1 MSKRMFST
9 ILAVSVLLAGCMPK
23 ELQEN
28 VVAGSLA
35 IGTHETSAAASIGH
49 MAGPVISDDG
59 LLTVADVKKTYG
71 MKDTIQIK
79 PFYNVEQDT
88 KFVFTFNAEVEPCH
102 AVTVHTDPACG
113 INSMV
118 YQINDGYRTFDG
130 RTKVV
135 VKPGH
140 AVLQCDQRVSN
151 VTDDYNWG
159 NAPIYY
165 LCIRYD
171 MEASSPQKLQEP
183 VIVPFTVRSEVSVP
197 TVRAGVYEDGSFYI
211 AWNPVEGAVQYN
223 IYEANRVR
231 ESSEAYDMSRAEAGF
246 VGDHLQ
252 KLATVDAS
260 TLEFSDF
267 SNDGSGNTLM
277 SYDGYVQDQNFFELG
292 SYYVT
297 AVDAAGNESFF
308 SYPISGWQFGASQPK
323 TFDSFAVFGAGNATH
338 LPETVPVQM
347 ADGSTAYLPINYH
360 KLAVEYGVA
369 TYEYDIAGTKLTG
382 TVRYES
388 PSWTYEEEILSKASI
403 PSGLYDIHADI
414 PLVPANDVKT
424 IIEEGYSADYVLS
437 GNVNIKDAAMKLD
450 TSYDARLLRADLENA
465 RIVTDGIYT
474 QDPFESIP
482 TYLDGGSVPVVPDD
496 TAYVDETAETAGTAD
511 ITETAGTDKSPG
523 ATEAAEPGLA
533 TEATETAETAEMT
546 EMPGQTEASGL
557 EEAAGPSENV
567 QVIDQSNL
575 VDEQI
580 ESTRRQVEEG
590 NNVQVQ
596 QTGYPVFADSAEEAY
611 MAMCMINGDTV
622 IDIRAF
628 PGLQDT
634 DHLLDVMYKIIFQNP
649 YVMSVSN
656 FGYSP
661 EYQAVAVEYD
671 LSRDEILMRQAETAK
686 KVEEVTAGIIT
697 PGMSD
702 EEKVEAVWTWL
713 EQNTQYDN
721 DALAAAETSG
731 FADVSGHADAFN
743 VYGILCKGIG
753 VCQSYSYAFHLLCD
767 AAGVNCVTL
776 TGYLNRTL
784 PHGWNAVE
792 LDGRWYWVDA
802 TNNANVVGFPY
813 YLYQASSDFAAIA
826 EYVLDDRYALDDAL
840 DFCISS
846 DNSKDPYFVNG
857 LVADNDAQL
866 AGLLAELS
874 TIAPAGEMAAVKCN
888 YTIQPDTDAFY
899 AELYAALV
907 AKGFTEEEMEN
918 MRMGYLGGYY
928 VLIHD

>member
-9 ILAVSVLLAGCMPK
+9 ILAVSVLLAGCTPK
-23 ELQEN
+23 ESQEN
-28 VVAGSLA
+28 VVAGSLV
-35 IGTHETSAAASIGH
+35 IDTHETSAAASTGH
-49 MAGPVISDDG
+49 TADPAAPDEGF
-59 LLTVADVKKTYG
+59 LTVASIKNIYG
-71 MKDTIQIK
+71 MADTVQIK

-102 AVTVHTDPACG
+102 AVTIHTDPACG

-118 YQINDGYRTFDG
+118 YQINDGCRTFDG

-183 VIVPFTVRSEVSVP
+183 VIVPFTLRSEVSVP
-197 TVRAGVYEDGSFYI
+197 TVRAGVYEDGSFYM

-231 ESSEAYDMSRAEAGF
+231 ESSEAYGMSRAKAGF

-277 SYDGYVQDQNFFELG
+277 SYDGYIQDQNFFELG

-323 TFDSFAVFGAGNATH
+323 TFDSFAVFGVGNATH

-360 KLAVEYGVA
+360 KIAEEYGAA
-369 TYEYDIAGTKLTG
+369 TYEYGITGTKLSG

-388 PSWTYEEEILSKASI
+388 PSGEYEEEILSTASI
-403 PSGLYDIHADI
+403 PAGLYDIHADI

-437 GNVNIKDAAMKLD
+437 GDVEVKDAVMKLD
-450 TSYDARLLRADLENA
+450 MSYDARLLRADLENA

-474 QDPFESIP
+474 QDPFEAIP
-482 TYLDGGSVPVVPDD
+482 TYLGGGSVPVAPDD
-496 TAYVDETAETAGTAD
+496 TAHVDADGPAEVMTESDIVPVETAGTAETAD
-511 ITETAGTDKSPG
+511 ITETAGADESLS
-523 ATEAAEPGLA
+523 AAEAAEPGLA
-533 TEATETAETAEMT
+533 TEATETAETAETT
-546 EMPGQTEASGL
+546 EMPGQTETFEL
-557 EEAAGPSENV
+557 EEATEPTVDVGPSEDV

-596 QTGYPVFADSAEEAY
+596 Q
-611 MAMCMINGDTV
+611 I
-622 IDIRAF
+622 
-628 PGLQDT
+628 
-634 DHLLDVMYKIIFQNP
+634 
-649 YVMSVSN
+649 
-656 FGYSP
+656 
-661 EYQAVAVEYD
+661 
-671 LSRDEILMRQAETAK
+671 
-686 KVEEVTAGIIT
+686 
-697 PGMSD
+697 
-702 EEKVEAVWTWL
+702 
-713 EQNTQYDN
+713 
-721 DALAAAETSG
+721 G
-731 FADVSGHADAFN
+731 F
-743 VYGILCKGIG
+743 I
-753 VCQSYSYAFHLLCD
+753 
-767 AAGVNCVTL
+767 
-776 TGYLNRTL
+776 
-784 PHGWNAVE
+784 
-792 LDGRWYWVDA
+792 
-802 TNNANVVGFPY
+802 
-813 YLYQASSDFAAIA
+813 
-826 EYVLDDRYALDDAL
+826 
-840 DFCISS
+840 
-846 DNSKDPYFVNG
+846 
-857 LVADNDAQL
+857 
-866 AGLLAELS
+866 
-874 TIAPAGEMAAVKCN
+874 
-888 YTIQPDTDAFY
+888 
-899 AELYAALV
+899 
-907 AKGFTEEEMEN
+907 
-918 MRMGYLGGYY
+918 
-928 VLIHD
+928 